1 VEAHCQRHAARSQGG
16 LEIGDVLRHF
26 LPRFL
31 AAHPHF
37 PARKKRLLERMALCH
52 SGALGHTLR
61 ECSSCGF
68 SESIPLCCGD
78 RHCPSCQGGQAHR
91 WRQKQTRWL
100 LPVPYYHV
108 VFTLPHE
115 FHSLLLLNQA
125 RLYKLLFECAAATLL
140 DFAKT
145 RLGGTPGITA
155 ILHTWGQQLNYHPHL
170 HCLLTAGAL
179 SEEGQ
184 SWRRPKQT
192 RYLFP
197 VAAVA
202 ALFKGKF
209 LAGLRTLSAHLRWPK
224 SFSPAALPPLY
235 TKPWRVYFK
244 RPFGGPEQTL
254 RYLAHYTH
262 RVAIANSR
270 LKNIDP
276 LKATVRFSYR
286 DYADKSAIKSRELSG
301 TEFIRRFSRHLLP
314 RGFCKIR
321 HFGLL
326 SNNAKA
332 QAIAQVRL
340 ILHSMATVKLLLALQ
355 RPAQPTAPHC
365 PRCQKGRMQLVAVHT
380 PWGIRIFRRPLPID
394 DTS

>member
-1 VEAHCQRHAARSQGG
+1 VEAYCQRLAARSQDGMD
-16 LEIGDVLRHF
+16 IGAVLRHF
-26 LPRFL
+26 LPGFL

-37 PARKKRLLERMALCH
+37 PARKERLLRRMAHCR
-52 SGALGHTLR
+52 SGALGHTVM
-61 ECSSCGF
+61 ECSGCGF
-68 SESIPLCCGD
+68 SETIPLGCGD
-78 RHCPSCQGGQAHR
+78 RHCPSCQGGHAHR
-91 WRQKQTRWL
+91 WLQMQTRWL

-115 FHSLLLLNQA
+115 LHPLLLLNQA
-125 RLYKLLFECAAATLL
+125 RLYKLLFDCAAATLL
-140 DFAKT
+140 DFAQS
-145 RLGGTPGITA
+145 RLGGTPGLTA

-179 SEEGQ
+179 SADAQ
-184 SWRRPKQT
+184 TWRRPKQT

-202 ALFKGKF
+202 ALFRGKF
-209 LAGLRTLSAHLRWPK
+209 LAGLRALGTQLCWPK
-224 SFSPAALPPLY
+224 SLASLQPLY
-235 TKPWRVYFK
+235 KKPWGVYFK

-286 DYADKSAIKSRELSG
+286 DYADKSAIKSLELSG
-301 TEFIRRFSRHLLP
+301 LEFIDRFSRHLLP

-321 HFGLL
+321 HFGILA
-326 SNNAKA
+326 NNAKSK
-332 QAIAQVRL
+332 AIPQVRL
-340 ILHSMATVKLLLALQ
+340 LLHSMATIKLLLDLQ
-355 RPAQPTAPHC
+355 RPAPPTAPHC
-365 PRCQKGRMQLVAVHT
+365 PRCQKGLMHLVALCT
-380 PWGIRIFRRPLPID
+380 PWGIRIFRRPLSID